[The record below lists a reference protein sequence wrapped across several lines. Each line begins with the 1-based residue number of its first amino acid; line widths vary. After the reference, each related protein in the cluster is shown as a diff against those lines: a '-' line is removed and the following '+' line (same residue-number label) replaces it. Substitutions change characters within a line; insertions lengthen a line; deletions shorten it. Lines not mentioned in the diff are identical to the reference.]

1 MEQECQGTFIY
12 LTSVVGFIAISV
24 IKMEDSLRLVVLVLV
39 AVEALQ
45 TTRV

>member
-24 IKMEDSLRLVVLVLV
+24 IK
-39 AVEALQ
+39 VEEVGDPVG
-45 TTRV
+45 TEPG